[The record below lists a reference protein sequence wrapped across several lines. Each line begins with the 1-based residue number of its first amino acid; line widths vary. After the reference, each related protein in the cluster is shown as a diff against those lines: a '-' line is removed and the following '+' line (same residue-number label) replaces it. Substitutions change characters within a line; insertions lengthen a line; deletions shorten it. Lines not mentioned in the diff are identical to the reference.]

1 MYPLPSNDAQFG
13 ALAIQSSG
21 PHHSA
26 TAASAMKLT
35 AAQLDLALRR
45 MVFLDLPLETGSLN
59 SPPGV

>member
-1 MYPLPSNDAQFG
+1 MMRSLEPLPFSDHFP
-13 ALAIQSSG
+13 SG